1 MWLTRRS
8 IYAIRVLLELARCE
22 GAAADERAGGR
33 RPATR
38 HQLARA
44 QALPESFLAQVLRD
58 LAHAGLIRLQRGSH
72 GGVWLAQPPDQ
83 IPILSVI
90 EAVEGPLAFAPCLR
104 RPPACPLADRCPFAP
119 VAAEA
124 QESLVQVLQRR
135 TLAGLLAQAA
145 HA

>member
-119 VAAEA
+119 VPPKPRSPLSRCSSAE
-124 QESLVQVLQRR
+124 R
-135 TLAGLLAQAA
+135 LLGC
-145 HA
+145 